1 MSRRIRSRA
10 VVLPASCARKSS
22 ATASGLREARR
33 YASSMSRRISFPST
47 ILIGGRQMPSSKAF
61 SAEPQKEEGVLPPMS
76 YWCRQFVTQQNSSPF
91 QNTGQMS
98 ITSCWCAA
106 PTHGSLAR
114 NMSPSRIPGLSLR
127 YSRIHFTWVSVTPD
141 MYCMYGPKY
150 TNSPSSV
157 RIEGLR
163 SSAYIATGEPEMRWI
178 VAPCSS
184 FTCQSEWRTT
194 S

>member
-1 MSRRIRSRA
+1 
-10 VVLPASCARKSS
+10 
-22 ATASGLREARR
+22 
-33 YASSMSRRISFPST
+33 
-47 ILIGGRQMPSSKAF
+47 
-61 SAEPQKEEGVLPPMS
+61 
-76 YWCRQFVTQQNSSPF
+76 PF

-106 PTHGSLAR
+106 PTQGSLAR

-127 YSRIHFTWVSVTPD
+127 YSSAHFTWVSVTPD

-163 SSAYIATGEPEMRWI
+163 SSAYIATGDPDRRWI

-184 FTCQSEWRTT
+184 FTCHKLWRIT
-194 S
+194 SYVIGSIFFALFLCSLSFGDMESFFGGT